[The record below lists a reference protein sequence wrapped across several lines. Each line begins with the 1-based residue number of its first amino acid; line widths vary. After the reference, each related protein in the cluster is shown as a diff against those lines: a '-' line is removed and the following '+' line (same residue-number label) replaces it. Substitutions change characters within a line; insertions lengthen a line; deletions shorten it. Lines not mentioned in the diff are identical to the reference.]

1 MPTILSKAIGLL
13 TGSEEKPPDW
23 LKLPKKRPLKSL
35 TEPDLINLEAEIG
48 AQLFGPI
55 PKGHSRKFFNVDKT
69 TWIWHEEWLDQNRKL
84 QSATTRYEVQDAG
97 ILKVQAGSR
106 YNYLEGQE
114 LTNFMTAINVY
125 YERVMREL
133 YHRDPDTGEKL
144 AA

>member
-1 MPTILSKAIGLL
+1 MSLL
-13 TGSEEKPPDW
+13 KKIITGNASQRHEE
-23 LKLPKKRPLKSL
+23 R
-35 TEPDLINLEAEIG
+35 EAELYRSLIRREAKIG
-48 AQLFGPI
+48 GELFGPI
-55 PKGHSRKFFNVDKT
+55 PEGVRREFFCLDEH